1 MILELHKLCVHF
13 GNLWRLGSLLP
24 TFLDPLITLQH
35 LLSILPTSHLG
46 STIYRTLLPEI

>member
-1 MILELHKLCVHF
+1 MILELHKLCVHS
-13 GNLWRLGSLLP
+13 GNLWRLDGLLP
-24 TFLDPLITLQH
+24 ILDPLITLQR